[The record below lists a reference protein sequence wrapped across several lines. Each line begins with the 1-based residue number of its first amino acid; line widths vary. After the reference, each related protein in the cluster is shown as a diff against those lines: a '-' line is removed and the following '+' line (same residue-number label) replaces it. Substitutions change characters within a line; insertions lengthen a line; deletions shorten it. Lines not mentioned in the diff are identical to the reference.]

1 MSAILAM
8 LRIVPSWCYWILLLA
23 ALCLGCEL
31 HGAGRIQ
38 KKWDLQVQQQKDVN
52 DAAIDLRREQ
62 NRAISAEQALES
74 AKNQKAHD
82 DEIAKVRADL
92 RNSERL
98 RLGAAW
104 CDGSS
109 ARGSTQAGGA
119 GSGNGAGA
127 TGWVLSPELDAAVKS
142 LIDQAEVAAATART
156 AQAFIRQN
164 GMAP

>member
-1 MSAILAM
+1 MRAILAM

-62 NRAISAEQALES
+62 NRAISAEQALAS

-104 CDGSS
+104 CDGATPGS
-109 ARGSTQAGGA
+109 AEAGSASISNGADTGGRLVREDLDRDLKALMDRVETALGA
-119 GSGNGAGA
+119 GRS
-127 TGWVLSPELDAAVKS
+127 
-142 LIDQAEVAAATART
+142 
-156 AQAFIRQN
+156 AQKFIRDN
-164 GMAP
+164 GMAPQ